1 MAADPPPGSLSQR
14 ASQLV
19 EQTLGRSVIPL
30 YFRAT
35 LTLDEQVRQRGKP
48 LPYLVILTR
57 LVAEYGF
64 KTIVE
69 IGSVRQPMRHAMNAF
84 DPVCCNDGH
93 STFFL
98 AATGADVFTVDVDP
112 ACAVFLEAAKSEY
125 PNLNAFTGDGITFL
139 KDFDHEIEILFLD
152 AWDVIAGTDYAEK
165 HLEAYR
171 IALPKLAKR
180 CLVQID
186 DTDILNGGKGRLVI
200 PQMIRDGFDLVT
212 WGRQA
217 ILVRG

>member
-1 MAADPPPGSLSQR
+1 MAADPPPEMLAPR
-14 ASQLV
+14 AANLV
-19 EQTLGRSVIPL
+19 EWALGRSVIPL
-30 YFRAT
+30 YFRAD
-35 LTLDEQVRQRGKP
+35 LTYEEQVRQRGKP
-48 LPYLVILTR
+48 LPYLMVLGR
-57 LVAEYGF
+57 LVSEFGF

-98 AATGADVFTVDVDP
+98 AATGAEVFTVDIEP
-112 ACAVFLEAAKSEY
+112 ACAAFLETAKSEY
-125 PNLNAFTGDGITFL
+125 ANLHAFTGDGIAFL
-139 KDFDHEIEILFLD
+139 RDFDGDIDVLFLD

-165 HLEAYR
+165 HLEAYHV
-171 IALPKLAKR
+171 ALPKLAER
-180 CLVQID
+180 CVVQID

-217 ILVRG
+217 ILVRE